1 MGYPSAPTCK
11 EDLSSSE
18 LTAVNKE
25 FKYFQD
31 RVQIFDARNE
41 QWYQG
46 PTLITRRRKHG
57 CSLINMSGSK
67 GIMVV
72 GGTNSRDSTLNS
84 VEYLDLG
91 NDLSNI
97 DVNNLRWKQLR
108 NMKSSRMG
116 NPVVFDGR
124 NHVYVVGGNTG
135 RDTIERFD
143 KKRQQWESL
152 GYGTN
157 KKRFDFSFV
166 KLPKTSNSC

>member
-1 MGYPSAPTCK
+1 MG
-11 EDLSSSE
+11 SE
-18 LTAVNKE
+18 SN
-25 FKYFQD
+25 
-31 RVQIFDARNE
+31 
-41 QWYQG
+41 
-46 PTLITRRRKHG
+46 
-57 CSLINMSGSK
+57 

-72 GGTNSRDSTLNS
+72 GGTNNQDGTLNS

-97 DVNNLRWKQLR
+97 AVNNLRWTQLR

-124 NHVYVVGGNTG
+124 DHVYVVGGNTG

-143 KKRQQWESL
+143 KKRQQWDNL

-166 KLPKTSNSC
+166 TLPKTSNSC